1 MLRADEHPEGMR
13 ADYTFDFD
21 PAQYKPEEHAIWRE
35 LCQRQSKILPGRAC
49 REYLDA
55 LEKLKLATSDGI
67 PDWRRVSDMLEK
79 ATGWSIVMVPGLI
92 PGSTFL
98 EHLANRKFAVTWWLR
113 SREQMAYLKEPDIFH
128 DLFGHVPMLVNPV
141 FADYMHE
148 WGKGALKARKIK
160 GGIKFLTR
168 LYWYTVE
175 FGLINTKEG
184 LRIYGSGIVSSG
196 TESVYALESKVPHR
210 IQLDVLRAMRTEYIY
225 EDLQKLYF
233 VIDSFEDLFDAT
245 RPDFTEYYAQ
255 ANALPEIG
263 VRDILPE
270 DKVISRGE

>member
-1 MLRADEHPEGMR
+1 
-13 ADYTFDFD
+13 
-21 PAQYKPEEHAIWRE
+21 
-35 LCQRQSKILPGRAC
+35 
-49 REYLDA
+49 
-55 LEKLKLATSDGI
+55 
-67 PDWRRVSDMLEK
+67 
-79 ATGWSIVMVPGLI
+79 
-92 PGSTFL
+92 
-98 EHLANRKFAVTWWLR
+98 
-113 SREQMAYLKEPDIFH
+113 
-128 DLFGHVPMLVNPV
+128 
-141 FADYMHE
+141 MHE

-210 IQLDVLRAMRTEYIY
+210 IQLDVLRAMRTDYIY

-233 VIDSFEDLFDAT
+233 VIDSFEDLFEAT
-245 RPDFTEYYAQ
+245 KPDFTEYYAK

-263 VRDILPE
+263 VTDLQPG
-270 DKVISRGE
+270 DKVISRGMD